1 MKNIT
6 EFSSIVPLHRI
17 GEEGLKIA
25 IEATPDECR
34 RIAQRMR
41 LPKLY
46 MLRCRY
52 FLQREDQDVVIARG
66 DLAAQFTQVCVV
78 SLEEFE
84 ETMTSSFE
92 VRFVPEKQCH
102 HTKISAMDAIDEI
115 PYDGQDIDLGEA
127 AVQQFALE
135 LDPYPRAPQW
145 EKQQEKFSGE
155 SGEEDKNSLFSENQ
169 DNEKEGSEKKAS
181 PFAVLSALRDN
192 FEKKKK

>member
-1 MKNIT
+1 MKNLT
-6 EFSSIVPLHRI
+6 EFSSIVPSHRI
-17 GEEGLKIA
+17 GEEGLEIA

-66 DLAAQFTQVCVV
+66 DLAAKFTQVCVV

-84 ETMTSSFE
+84 ETMTNSFD

-102 HTKISAMDAIDEI
+102 HTKISAIDDIDEI

-135 LDPYPRAPQW
+135 LDPYPRTPQW
-145 EKQQEKFSGE
+145 EKQEAF
-155 SGEEDKNSLFSENQ
+155 SGEEDKNLLFSESQDNE
-169 DNEKEGSEKKAS
+169 DNEKESNEKKAS

>member
-1 MKNIT
+1 MKNLT

-17 GEEGLKIA
+17 GEEGLEIA

-66 DLAAQFTQVCVV
+66 DLAAKFTQVCVV

-84 ETMTSSFE
+84 ETMTSSFD

-102 HTKISAMDAIDEI
+102 HTKISAIDDIDEI

-145 EKQQEKFSGE
+145 EKQEAFSE
-155 SGEEDKNSLFSENQ
+155 EEDKNLLFSENQ
-169 DNEKEGSEKKAS
+169 DNEDNEKESNEKKAS

>member
-135 LDPYPRAPQW
+135 LDPYPRVPQW
-145 EKQQEKFSGE
+145 EKQEAF
-155 SGEEDKNSLFSENQ
+155 SGEEDKNLLFTESRW
-169 DNEKEGSEKKAS
+169 
-181 PFAVLSALRDN
+181 F
-192 FEKKKK
+192 